1 MPILSGLLLALFN
14 FLVNV
19 FLKFFDVRKAWAL
32 AMAGVISL
40 GLLAALYMSF
50 VSCINSCVPVS
61 VFGAKY
67 GNALRMGV
75 GLIFNSVTSIAFF
88 CWVAAFTACSLY
100 VWKVP
105 SLNILMKMV

>member
-14 FLVNV
+14 LLVNV

-32 AMAGVISL
+32 AMVVILL

-61 VFGAKY
+61 VFGGKY
-67 GNALRMGV
+67 ANALRMGV

-100 VWKVP
+100 VWKVRT
-105 SLNILMKMV
+105 LNILMKMV

>member
-32 AMAGVISL
+32 AMVVISL

-61 VFGAKY
+61 VFGGKY

-75 GLIFNSVTSIAFF
+75 GLIFNSVTSIAFS
-88 CWVAAFTACSLY
+88 CWVAAFTSGKFARST
-100 VWKVP
+100 
-105 SLNILMKMV
+105 S